1 MLGSLKAIVG
11 VIGVGVIAIIKKVGS
26 LMIWPSMRFLPQLP
40 ASDYE
45 SAYPI
50 ASFHMTIWTSL
61 SLLLSSKTPKPSFEM
76 APNIKLPALSDWLW
90 YGPSVRKCHNPW
102 ARGLHTFILF
112 RGPLATLQLL
122 NPLDVIS
129 WWPLALIR
137 SDVLCLC
144 FLSFDLLPLV
154 GNFQSQMATSQRGS
168 F

>member
-1 MLGSLKAIVG
+1 
-11 VIGVGVIAIIKKVGS
+11 
-26 LMIWPSMRFLPQLP
+26 MIWPSMRFLPQLP

-76 APNIKLPALSDWLW
+76 APNIKLLALSDWLW
-90 YGPSVRKCHNPW
+90 YRPYVRKCHNPW
-102 ARGLHTFILF
+102 ARGLLTFVLF

-122 NPLDVIS
+122 DPLDIIS
-129 WWPLALIR
+129 WWPPTLIC
-137 SDVLCLC
+137 SDVLRPC
-144 FLSFDLLPLV
+144 FLSSNLLPPM